1 MVQELMT
8 SASGGGGTN
17 SFFYKGTASPN
28 PSSDWTIDLGRL
40 PSIVIA
46 YMSVSNTSVTLRY
59 DVDSGKIYQTA
70 GSNFEYDNTS
80 FYNGSFV
87 VSGNTVTYKAVN
99 SGYEVPT
106 VLTAY

>member
-1 MVQELMT
+1 MFQEMMI
-8 SASGGGGTN
+8 SAGGGGTN
-17 SFFYKGTASPN
+17 CFFYKGTASQN
-28 PSSDWTIDLGRL
+28 PSSDWIIDLGRL

-46 YMSVSNTSVTLRY
+46 YMSVGGTSVTLRY
-59 DVDSGKIYQTA
+59 DVESGKIYQTA
-70 GSNFEYDNTS
+70 GSNFEIDNTS
-80 FYNGSFV
+80 FYNGAFV